1 MKFCHPAIRC
11 AAITLMMVAAMV
23 LPGCDNAAVPAETPP
38 PQRFIYVE
46 PPKPIATLVPEGMSQ
61 WIDTLAELNREIAE
75 VEQKFATVST
85 LHRETSFDE
94 LLQIDLKTLSN
105 DQLCY
110 VWHFADKGYFTV
122 EREIMLNILEER
134 SIRESVSTSSASN
147 IAERAQ
153 RLAERYRS
161 HLSELQLA
169 IDLYEKTQ
177 TQQFTIPNILDA
189 EQLEVLRGMVEE
201 KLSHARTECEA
212 LDARLAD
219 LRGELGD

>member
-1 MKFCHPAIRC
+1 M
-11 AAITLMMVAAMV
+11 AAALALV
-23 LPGCDNAAVPAETPP
+23 GCDNSASTESPAPR
-38 PQRFIYVE
+38 RFIYVE
-46 PPKPIATLVPEGMSQ
+46 PPKPAATLVPEGMSQ
-61 WIDTLAELNREIAE
+61 WIDTLAELNKEMAE
-75 VEQKFATVST
+75 VEQKFTTVST

-94 LLQIDLKTLSN
+94 LLQMDVRTLSN

-110 VWHFADKGYFTV
+110 IWHFADKGYFTV

-134 SIRESVSTSSASN
+134 SIRESVSTSTASN

-161 HLSELQLA
+161 HLSELRLA

-189 EQLEVLRGMVEE
+189 EQLEVLRGMVVE
-201 KLSHARTECEA
+201 KLAQAQTECEA
-212 LDARLAD
+212 LDVRIAD
-219 LRGELGD
+219 LRAKLGA